1 MIIDMETSKGKQ
13 YFLWA
18 CRLIKEAGT
27 LDDEALAEYLSYRI
41 PSIGN
46 NMKANINTGAGIRWT
61 AKEVQTLKAELDIIF
76 AALEKRSGHTREEI
90 LSHIN

>member
-1 MIIDMETSKGKQ
+1 MIDMDTQKGKE

-18 CRLIKEAGT
+18 CRLIKQAGPLNDT
-27 LDDEALAEYLSYRI
+27 ELADYLSYRI

-46 NMKANINTGAGIRWT
+46 NMKANINTGAGMKWT
-61 AKEVQTLKAELDIIF
+61 VEEVCALKAEMDIIF
-76 AALEKRSGHTREEI
+76 ANLEKTTGHTKEEI